1 MNNEALILKGKD
13 ASEVTLRT
21 HASSKTSPKVTRK
34 TISRM
39 SNGRTA
45 LEVRE
50 RMCQKETI
58 LSELYENDKCRVLN
72 NMTEIRIVNSK
83 DIVISSEKGDMKGQ

>member
-1 MNNEALILKGKD
+1 MPQN

-21 HASSKTSPKVTRK
+21 EASSKTSPKVTRK

-39 SNGRTA
+39 SNGRTT

-83 DIVISSEKGDMKGQ
+83 DIVISSEKEDMKGQ

>member
-1 MNNEALILKGKD
+1 MPQN
-13 ASEVTLRT
+13 ASEVKLRT
-21 HASSKTSPKVTRK
+21 EASSKTSPKVTRK

-39 SNGRTA
+39 SNDRTT

>member
-1 MNNEALILKGKD
+1 MSQNVPEA
-13 ASEVTLRT
+13 TLRT
-21 HASSKTSPKVTRK
+21 QASSKTSPKVTRK

-39 SNGRTA
+39 SNGRTT